1 MDNIT
6 FISAGAGSGKTY
18 SLMQRLGDLLLD
30 ENSGVRPEAVIAT
43 TFTIRAAN
51 ELKERVQHKLLE
63 EGQPQLA
70 SRVETALVGTVNGVC
85 GRLLKHFAFELGL
98 SPQLDVIPENEVSP
112 LFHRSLDTVLEL
124 ARVQQMN
131 ILAQRFDVKDWRSE
145 VEGLMKAA
153 RSNNLPPELLKTFGL
168 TNAERQL
175 SFCGTGVE
183 RINPVTL
190 LKLVNKSVGEIN
202 PEIDTTKTTRNFIDK
217 TRAMN
222 VRLASQQW
230 SWGDWASLSK
240 AKVGKKSQ
248 DCVTDLIEYA
258 GEFDKCPQ
266 FHDDVRDYLELVFTI
281 AADAMAAYQA
291 MKTRLGLIDF
301 VDQERELL
309 RALELPAVCKVLED
323 ELDLLMVDEFQD
335 TSPIQLALF
344 LKLSELA
351 TKVIWVGD
359 MKQSI
364 YGFRGSDPSL
374 MLGVIDAMKERGMS
388 IDTLP
393 YSWRSRH
400 ELVEL
405 VNQVFVPAFAYEL
418 DYDQVALEFPEQ
430 RWPIK
435 WQSPALQVWTQN
447 SKNLKNRQTKDT
459 IANDNALGVQQLL
472 ASGQT
477 VIDKD
482 SNEPRAMRA
491 GDIGVL
497 CRTGNN
503 VSGFARALEALGIP
517 VNLKRDALM
526 ETPEAVLVKAAL
538 RILVTPRAT
547 LARAELI
554 SLVSNKPVSD
564 WLNERL
570 QAVSDGAVKVERMAG
585 LQDERIDRLLAMR
598 DELRFTTPEE
608 ALRRLL
614 WVLGVREIVMGWGGD
629 PSQVQQRVLNL
640 DELLSLAQEYEQHC
654 VQQNAAAN
662 LAGLLTWWQ
671 FLEDEEN
678 DSQAKIRG
686 IDAVTLVTHHGA
698 KGLEWPVVI
707 CCDYADKIINDLWGV
722 KAITTADFDVT
733 APLANRFLHYWVPPS
748 QHHKKG
754 LGFIDAAELSDYG
767 QDILVAKSR
776 EAQRLVYVSLTR
788 ARDVL
793 VLPIKGSV
801 LEKGTELPW
810 LSNVGAAWLLEADD
824 SLALPSGDEI
834 PACLVHL
841 TADEPE
847 AVTSEQ
853 DYFWFAAQQAGDFL
867 PAIIMPSKT
876 EGVPLQIKQTLSY
889 AEPIALPKDRDAAEV
904 GTALHAVLATQIL
917 QQQVSPAIV
926 QSVSAELLAGSGL
939 ESINVDE
946 VLSAGD
952 AFKSW
957 LAKQWPDAKLYVEYP
972 ISMVNE
978 QDQRLSGSIDLLV
991 ETAQGWIVID
1001 HKSTSTGIDQLP
1013 HVAVQYGGQLTAYKQ
1028 ALEAVTDKPVL
1039 GQWIHFMAMG
1049 VVIEC
1054 EICKKL

>member
-51 ELKERVQHKLLE
+51 ELKERVQHKLLK

-70 SRVETALVGTVNGVC
+70 SRMETALVGTVNGVC

-131 ILAQRFDVKDWRSE
+131 TLAQRFDVKDWRSE
-145 VEGLMKAA
+145 VESLMKAA
-153 RSNNLPPELLKTFGL
+153 RSNNLPPELLKTFGPV
-168 TNAERQL
+168 NAERQL
-175 SFCGTGVE
+175 SFCGTAVE
-183 RINPVTL
+183 RIDPVTL
-190 LKLVNKSVGEIN
+190 LKLVNRSVGDIN
-202 PEIDTTKTTRNFIDK
+202 SEVDTTKITRDFIDRA
-217 TRAMN
+217 RAMN
-222 VRLASQQW
+222 VRLGNQQW

-240 AKVGKKSQ
+240 AKVGKKSA
-248 DCVTDLIEYA
+248 DCVTDLIAYA
-258 GEFDKCPQ
+258 SEFDKCPQ
-266 FHDDVRDYLELVFTI
+266 FHDDVRDYLELVFAI
-281 AADAMAAYQA
+281 AADAMAAYQS

-309 RALELPAVCKVLED
+309 RALELPAVREVLED

-374 MLGVIDAMKERGMS
+374 MLGVINAIKERGMS
-388 IDTLP
+388 IETLP

-405 VNQVFVPAFAYEL
+405 VNQVFVPAFADEL
-418 DYDQVALEFPEQ
+418 DYDQIALEFPEQ

-435 WQSPALQVWTQN
+435 WQSPALQLWTQN
-447 SKNLKNRQTKDT
+447 SKNSKNRQSLDT
-459 IANDNALGVQQLL
+459 IANDNAQGVQQLL

-482 SNEPRAMRA
+482 SNTPRAMRA

-497 CRTGNN
+497 CRTRSN
-503 VSGFARALEALGIP
+503 VSRFARALEALGIP

-554 SLVSNKPVSD
+554 SLASNSPTSE
-564 WLNERL
+564 WLSERL
-570 QAVSDGAVKVERMAG
+570 QAVSDGAVRDERMAG

-640 DELLSLAQEYEQHC
+640 DELLGLAQEYEQHC
-654 VQQNAAAN
+654 VQHNAAAN
-662 LAGLLTWWQ
+662 LAGLLAWWQ
-671 FLEDEEN
+671 LLEDEEN

-722 KAITTADFDVT
+722 KAITTDDFDVM
-733 APLANRFLHYWVPPS
+733 APLANRFLHYWVSPS
-748 QHHKKG
+748 QHHTKG
-754 LGFIDAAELSDYG
+754 LGFIDAAELSEYG
-767 QDILVAKSR
+767 QDILAAKLR
-776 EAQRLVYVSLTR
+776 EAQRQVYVSLTR
-788 ARDVL
+788 ARDML

-801 LEKGTELPW
+801 LAKGTELPW
-810 LSNVGAAWLLEADD
+810 LSNVGAEWLLDAAD

-834 PACLVHL
+834 PTCLVHL
-841 TADEPE
+841 NAEEPD
-847 AVTSEQ
+847 AVTCER
-853 DYFWFAAQQAGDFL
+853 DYFWFATPQAGEFL
-867 PAIIMPSKT
+867 PAIIMPSKS
-876 EGVPLQIKQTLSY
+876 ESVALQIKQTLSY
-889 AEPIALPKDRDAAEV
+889 AEPIVLPKDRDVAGA
-904 GTALHAVLATQIL
+904 GTALHAVLATQLL
-917 QQQVSPAIV
+917 QQEASQAIV
-926 QSVSAELLAGSGL
+926 RSVSAELLAGAGL
-939 ESINVDE
+939 ESLNVDK

-952 AFKSW
+952 AFKNW
-957 LAKQWPDAKLYVEYP
+957 LSKQWPDACLYVEYP

-978 QDQRLSGSIDLLV
+978 NGQCLSGSIDLLV

-1001 HKSTSTGIDQLP
+1001 HKSTSTGVDQLP
-1013 HVAVQYGGQLTAYKQ
+1013 HVAAQYGGQLAAYKN
-1028 ALEAVTDKPVL
+1028 ALEAVTEKPVL
-1039 GQWIHFMAMG
+1039 DQWIHFMAMG

-1054 EICKKL
+1054 AT